1 MNRSTRGTSQR
12 RIPRV
17 ATGASRQSY
26 ETDRSRRLLL
36 SLARNA
42 ARLFSLALVLLLS
55 CSPGHERL
63 EVWGLGREGEVIAE
77 LIPEFERR
85 NPGIRVAVQQ
95 MPWTAAHEKML
106 IAHVG
111 EATPDLAQ
119 MGNTWIP
126 EFVQIGALEDLTP
139 RAAASQVVRADDY
152 FPGIWQTN
160 VVDGALY
167 GIPWYVDT
175 RVLFYR
181 RDLLAQAGASGPPK
195 TWSEWK
201 DLCAKLRAVMPEGK
215 WPILLPTNEWPQ
227 PVILALQSGAPII
240 IDGRRGAFREPRFAR
255 AYDFYL
261 DFFRRGYAP
270 KVSHH
275 EIANVYQQGAEG
287 WFAMYI
293 TGPWNIGE
301 FRRRMSPEAYAQW
314 ATAPIP
320 SPDPAVYPGGST
332 AGGSSLVLFKS
343 SKKKEA
349 AWKLVEFLSAPEQQI
364 RFAELSGNL
373 PARRA
378 AWTSPVMQED
388 PRTEAFRL
396 QLENVIPTPVIPEW
410 EQIATM
416 IFEIGEQTIRGRY
429 TGAQALAMMDAKA
442 DRTLEK
448 RRWVLEQKEK
458 GR

>member
-1 MNRSTRGTSQR
+1 MSRPAFDSAR
-12 RIPRV
+12 RTPG
-17 ATGASRQSY
+17 ATAEAGRESK
-26 ETDRSRRLLL
+26 ETDRSRRPLL
-36 SLARNA
+36 SFARSA
-42 ARLFSLALVLLLS
+42 ARLVSVSVVLLLS
-55 CSPGHERL
+55 CSPDHERL

-95 MPWTAAHEKML
+95 MPWTAAHEKL
-106 IAHVG
+106 LTAHVG

-126 EFVQIGALEDLTP
+126 EFVQIGAVEDLTP
-139 RAAASQVVRADDY
+139 LVAASEVVRPGDY

-181 RDLLAQAGASGPPK
+181 RDLLASVGASEPPK

-201 DLCAKLRAVMPEGK
+201 ALCAKLREVMPEGR

-227 PVILALQSGAPII
+227 PVILALQAGAPII
-240 IDGRRGAFREPRFAR
+240 ADGRRGAFEEPRFAR

-261 DFFRRGYAP
+261 DFFNRGYSP
-270 KVSHH
+270 KISHH

-301 FRRRMSPEAYAQW
+301 FRRRMPPEAYAQW

-320 SPDPAVYPGGST
+320 SIDPKVFPGAST
-332 AGGSSLVLFKS
+332 AGGSSLVLFKD

-349 AWKLVEFLSAPEQQI
+349 AWKLIEYLSAPEQQI
-364 RFAELSGNL
+364 RFAGLSGNL
-373 PARRA
+373 PARRS
-378 AWTSPVMQED
+378 AWNSPVMHED
-388 PRTEAFRL
+388 PRMEAFRV
-396 QLENVIPTPVIPEW
+396 QLENAVPTPLVPEW

-429 TGAQALAMMDAKA
+429 TGTQARALMQDKA
-442 DRTLEK
+442 DRILEK
-448 RRWVLEQKEK
+448 RRWVLEQKEADE
-458 GR
+458 